1 MPRSPPRPGRRVQ
14 ESDESEVHTL
24 AAHAERPM
32 LTFISESVGPKLSP
46 MTVRVAPPRGGRAED
61 SSAET
66 WFVTVWGSAAWM

>member
-1 MPRSPPRPGRRVQ
+1 VQ

-46 MTVRVAPPRGGRAED
+46 MTVSVAPPRDGTEED
-61 SSAET
+61 SRAET
-66 WFVTVWGSAAWM
+66 WVVKSWGSAAGM